1 MAHIGLDVPNEPSTD
16 YDIHAVISTFYL
28 ANRGRGYLSGMAVS
42 PLPLSGRGYLS
53 GMAVSPLPLSVR
65 DISDVL
71 AAHPVMLDRDVLD
84 GCVFALDDI
93 YLSEANEKA
102 EKAEKAGEDNTN

>member
-1 MAHIGLDVPNEPSTD
+1 MAHIGLDIPIEPSSD
-16 YDIHAVISTFYL
+16 YDVYAVINTFYL
-28 ANRGRGYLSGMAVS
+28 ANR
-42 PLPLSGRGYLS
+42 GRGYLS

-84 GCVFALDDI
+84 GCVFAIDDI
-93 YLSEANEKA
+93 YLSEASEKA
-102 EKAEKAGEDNTN
+102 ETSQENTN

>member
-1 MAHIGLDVPNEPSTD
+1 MAHIGLDIPIEPSSD
-16 YDIHAVISTFYL
+16 YDVYVVINTFYL
-28 ANRGRGYLSGMAVS
+28 ANR
-42 PLPLSGRGYLS
+42 GRGYLS

-71 AAHPVMLDRDVLD
+71 TAHPVMLDRDVLD

-102 EKAEKAGEDNTN
+102 ETSQENTN